1 VLFHTGDLDFAR
13 ERVAQKFCNHRL
25 DIVGDRHVFDAA
37 HHHAPGQMLSLNY
50 IRYGADVLIDPGELE
65 HFYLIQIPLVG
76 AATIRNGS
84 REVLTDITTASV
96 LNPQWSTRMFWWQG
110 CEQVLVQVRK
120 APFMAF
126 AERILG
132 RSLHRPIAFEPR
144 IDFAR
149 PEMARWRAWVLGL
162 VRALDAGDALPQ
174 LTSAAYEQQLME
186 DFLRH
191 QPHDMSDFIDDVDLS
206 AAPRHLRRAV
216 EFMRENLAEPL
227 TVLDLADAA
236 EGEQPHASIG
246 VAGDLRPHAHAGA
259 GAGAAALHPLR
270 PAPRRRH
277 GNCRRRRPEVGLSS
291 SRPAFR
297 RLPQRLRRISQ
308 RHAARATGVSGCL
321 RQGEF
326 VRCREAVVDGTT
338 CGHLQMTP
346 RGRVCLADFPKA

>member
-1 VLFHTGDLDFAR
+1 MPTPLNRHVLFRTGDLDFAR

-25 DIVGDRHVFDAA
+25 DIVGDRHAFDAA

-50 IRYGADVLIDPGELE
+50 IHYGADVLIDPGELE
-65 HFYLIQIPLVG
+65 HFYLIQLPLAG

-144 IDFAR
+144 VDFAR
-149 PEMARWRAWVLGL
+149 PEMARWRSWVLGL
-162 VRALDAGDALPQ
+162 VRALDAGDALSQ

-186 DFLRH
+186 DFLRC
-191 QPHDMSDFIDDVDLS
+191 QPHDMSDFVDDVDLS

-227 TVLDLADAA
+227 TALDLADAA
-236 EGEQPHASIG
+236 EVSSCTLQLAWQATYGLTPMQALARERLRCIRYDLRR
-246 VAGDLRPHAHAGA
+246 AGDTATVAD
-259 GAGAAALHPLR
+259 AALKWGYPHLGRLSAAYRRAFGENPSDTLR
-270 PAPRRRH
+270 ARR
-277 GNCRRRRPEVGLSS
+277 G
-291 SRPAFR
+291 
-297 RLPQRLRRISQ
+297 
-308 RHAARATGVSGCL
+308 
-321 RQGEF
+321 
-326 VRCREAVVDGTT
+326 
-338 CGHLQMTP
+338 
-346 RGRVCLADFPKA
+346 

>member
-236 EGEQPHASIG
+236 EVSSRTLQLAWQATYGLTPMQALARERLRCIRY
-246 VAGDLRPHAHAGA
+246 DLRRADDTATVA
-259 GAGAAALHPLR
+259 DAALKWGYPHLGRLSAAYRSAFGEYPSDTLR
-270 PAPRRRH
+270 ARR
-277 GNCRRRRPEVGLSS
+277 G
-291 SRPAFR
+291 
-297 RLPQRLRRISQ
+297 
-308 RHAARATGVSGCL
+308 
-321 RQGEF
+321 
-326 VRCREAVVDGTT
+326 
-338 CGHLQMTP
+338 
-346 RGRVCLADFPKA
+346 